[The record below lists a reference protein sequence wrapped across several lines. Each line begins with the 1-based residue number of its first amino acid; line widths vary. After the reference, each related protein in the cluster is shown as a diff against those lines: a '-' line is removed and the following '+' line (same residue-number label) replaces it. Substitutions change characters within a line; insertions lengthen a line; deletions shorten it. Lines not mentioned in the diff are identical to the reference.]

1 MAASEN
7 NQWCSPDFTMTIG
20 VGTDEDHALLM
31 ASIFRT
37 CKHESQADFVAF
49 AKEVRKTVK
58 TRKDKDKE
66 LLSVKVEG
74 EEAAEEEKVEET
86 KEETKEEEKEAETK
100 DKKDSDEEEL
110 KEIET
115 IDDRVF
121 VC

>member
-37 CKHESQADFVAF
+37 CKHETHEDFVAF

-74 EEAAEEEKVEET
+74 EEGAEEEKVEET
-86 KEETKEEEKEAETK
+86 KEEAKEEEKEGEKEETK
-100 DKKDSDEEEL
+100 KDDE
-110 KEIET
+110 
-115 IDDRVF
+115 
-121 VC
+121 